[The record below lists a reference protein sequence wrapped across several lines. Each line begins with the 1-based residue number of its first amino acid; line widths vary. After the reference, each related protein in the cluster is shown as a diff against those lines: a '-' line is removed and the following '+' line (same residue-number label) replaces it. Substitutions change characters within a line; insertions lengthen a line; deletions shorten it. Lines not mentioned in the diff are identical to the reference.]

1 MTTQTE
7 PNIQYAQS
15 PISYGFTQTFK
26 HVKFWAPLTLVF
38 VLISAAIG
46 AISSIFTQPQPVPD
60 TTDGVDFT
68 VITYDTFIDSLPM
81 KILTGILII
90 IAGAIFYRNALRN
103 IDHTTNPANQPPTFH
118 NWLHDIRWKNYILA
132 TLLIAVITLAATFLV
147 GGIITLAA
155 NAGAPEAVSIALTA
169 LAAVAYLLLAPF
181 IAFAPLF
188 ALDGQHPTEA
198 LKSSVHA
205 TKTHYGKVIGTVI
218 LLLLIMTGIYT
229 LAGIIA
235 VPIIVFVSPIVGAIT
250 ASILSFV
257 VAIVV
262 LPAVYLAMVKL
273 YAEITNRDT
282 LAQEA
287 PQLA

>member
-1 MTTQTE
+1 MTTQIT
-7 PNIQYAQS
+7 PNTHYAQS

-26 HVKFWAPLTLVF
+26 HAKFWTPLTLIF

-46 AISSIFTQPQPVPD
+46 AISNIFTQPQPVPD

-68 VITYDTFIDSLPM
+68 TLTYDTFIDSLPSG
-81 KILTGILII
+81 ILTGILVA

-103 IDHTTNPANQPPTFH
+103 IDHTANPANQPPTFH

-132 TLLIAVITLAATFLV
+132 TLLITVIMLAAMFLV
-147 GGIITLAA
+147 GGIIALAA
-155 NAGAPEAVSIALTA
+155 NAGATAAVAIALTA
-169 LAAVAYLLLAPF
+169 IAAVAYLLLAPF

-218 LLLLIMTGIYT
+218 LLLLIMIGIYVLT
-229 LAGIIA
+229 GIIA

-250 ASILSFV
+250 AFILSLV
-257 VAIVV
+257 VAIIV
-262 LPAVYLAMVKL
+262 LPAIYLATVKL
-273 YAEITNRDT
+273 YTEITDRGT

-287 PQLA
+287 HN